1 MPLRLARGL
10 SLANE
15 RWDQCLMLSAG
26 VYVLAQLERQHL
38 DLGHVSVEKLDDRPR
53 SSLRITSAT
62 KIRRIRPAARFR
74 LHLAP
79 ELLRVDVAS
88 ERLGDHVLGRYPG
101 QIGSKRARIVSA
113 LQCERALAA

>member
-26 VYVLAQLERQHL
+26 VHVLAQLERQHL
-38 DLGHVSVEKLDDRPR
+38 DLGHVPVEKLDDRPR

-88 ERLGDHVLGRYPG
+88 ERLGDHVLGATPE
-101 QIGSKRARIVSA
+101 IGSKRARIVSA